1 MGYYIV
7 KWENKP
13 YALQADAEGISGIVT
28 AGAMVV
34 DGLYSNRVQR
44 APYWYTQSE
53 ETSIIEVKHVLQ
65 SGLQL
70 EEICTTNKLPRAC
83 NRLEAT
89 RKNAGKISMQEY
101 ETIMEEAERRDR
113 LEYNDNNG
121 SEEEEGKD
129 SDNEEDECE
138 SDLEL

>member
-7 KWENKP
+7 KWESEP
-13 YALQADAEGISGIVT
+13 YALQVDAEGISGIVT
-28 AGAMVV
+28 AVAMVV
-34 DGLYSNRVQR
+34 DGLYFNRVQR

-53 ETSIIEVKHVLQ
+53 ETSIIEVRHVLQ

-70 EEICTTNKLPRAC
+70 EEICATNKLPQAC

-89 RKNAGKISMQEY
+89 RKNAGKIPMQEH

-113 LEYNDNNG
+113 LEYNDDDG
-121 SEEEEGKD
+121 SEEEEGED
-129 SDNEEDECE
+129 SDDEEDECE